1 MNNLFFVNLVYKITP
16 FFLMVW
22 SAQALCAESNP
33 GSSLAEPFRLNGI
46 TTQDAFGQGK
56 AKALNATVRLLRNN
70 KLIALGTLINPR
82 GYVITKASSCVGARK
97 ATLQNGSSFSLKIR
111 KRFEEIDLALYE
123 LIADENTFACVEWVD
138 NNLTLPASWV
148 FSSFIE
154 LEEIRIGLA
163 SGNPRTIGREG
174 GVMGVMLGHDG
185 KKLGGVEINEVVPQA
200 AGDRAGLLA
209 KDLILSIDGRRVFTK
224 EQLGKVVSSKDP
236 GDMINL
242 EVSRKNKK
250 RKIKVTLGHSSVTFE
265 LFNRNLQMSGPVSKR
280 KDNFPLILQHDLPLP
295 KEGMGGPLFNLEG
308 KCIGINIARV
318 DRVTTFALP
327 TKILL
332 PYLKDWLPNRQ
343 SILPERITK
352 NDTKA
357 DL

>member
-1 MNNLFFVNLVYKITP
+1 MNNLMVVNLIFKITL
-16 FFLMVW
+16 FFLIVW
-22 SAQALCAESNP
+22 GTRRMSADSNQ
-33 GSSLAEPFRLNGI
+33 SSYLPEPFRLNGI

-56 AKALNATVRLLRNN
+56 VRALNSTVRLLRNN
-70 KLIALGTLINPR
+70 KLIALGTLISPK

-97 ATLQNGSSFSLKIR
+97 ATLQNGSTFSLKIR

-123 LIADENTFACVEWVD
+123 LIADKNTFACVEWVD
-138 NNLTLPASWV
+138 NNMTSPVSWV

-154 LEEIRIGLA
+154 LEEIRVGIA

-174 GVMGVMLGHDG
+174 GVMGVMLGQDG
-185 KKLGGVEINEVVPQA
+185 KAVGGVEINEVVPQA

-224 EQLGKVVSSKDP
+224 EQLGKLVSSKDP

-242 EVSRKNKK
+242 EVSRKNKQ

-327 TKILL
+327 TKTLL
-332 PYLKDWLPNRQ
+332 PYLKDWLPDAQN
-343 SILPERITK
+343 ILPERITE
-352 NDTKA
+352 NDTEA

>member
-1 MNNLFFVNLVYKITP
+1 MESHNFQIL
-16 FFLMVW
+16 
-22 SAQALCAESNP
+22 ALA
-33 GSSLAEPFRLNGI
+33 
-46 TTQDAFGQGK
+46 
-56 AKALNATVRLLRNN
+56 RNN
-70 KLIALGTLINPR
+70 NQSIKKKNITWIYKGLKELKLIDFKNIEV
-82 GYVITKASSCVGARK
+82 VIHLAAAGVSPKKSS
-97 ATLQNGSSFSLKIR
+97 I
-111 KRFEEIDLALYE
+111 
-123 LIADENTFACVEWVD
+123 
-138 NNLTLPASWV
+138 
-148 FSSFIE
+148 IE

-163 SGNPRTIGREG
+163 SGNPRMIGREG
-174 GVMGVMLGHDG
+174 GVMGVMLGQDG

-332 PYLKDWLPNRQ
+332 PYLKDWLPDAQN
-343 SILPERITK
+343 ILPERITQ
-352 NDTKA
+352 NDTEA